1 MRRLRRPAVALGI
14 GLVLGSS
21 LLLPGA
27 GFLQRLGI
35 DVLLWLDRPLG
46 WTSRPLPHRLP
57 VAVVAIREET
67 YRTPPLWNRPKVAW
81 TPELGAILN
90 ALNDGEAAV
99 IGLDEI
105 FPTTLDRRDLIEKYD
120 RPLKQ
125 ALARIGPTGRIV
137 LGFAQ
142 SGDVPVRPEPGQV
155 IAVGGDQNLSP
166 VNLHYDPDNVART
179 YPSVM
184 RRLDAGDDV
193 PTLAAELVARA
204 GHAVPQGTSVID
216 FTIGP
221 RDVPIYDFADLAAC
235 AKAGQL
241 DFFRREFADRIVI
254 IGPLLDVEDRHLT
267 ARRMLAEASDH
278 DPAARCARPEAPL
291 TSTLSRSNMP
301 GTLVHAIA
309 ALTFALGRAP
319 QMLPPPAAAA
329 VVGVASTALGALL
342 FLLAPVWGLLALLG
356 AAAVAVVAS
365 LLALGGG
372 VVPPLLPLL
381 LAFALAYTAIYVYRF
396 VVEDRARRRVT
407 HAFRHYLAPALVER
421 LAEDPDGLTLVGET
435 RPITIA
441 FYDIAGFTDLSERL
455 EDEPERLVEVVNGL
469 LARVADA
476 VERHGGYV
484 DKFIGDSVMAVWG
497 APLPDP
503 HGAEHAVAAGMDA
516 FAALGRYNRTAMQDQ
531 GLPPLGLRAG
541 INSGP
546 AVVGNVGSP
555 TRLNYTVLGDAV
567 NLASR
572 LEGANKLYGSSLMI
586 GEATYRALP
595 RRWLMRRLDYLAV
608 KGKLRPVRVY
618 EPIVPLVDATVEQVQ
633 AVRRFHAALALYYR
647 RRFAEAADRF
657 AALAATDPA
666 AALYR
671 DRATAYAQAP
681 PPADWDRS
689 FSLTTK

>member
-1 MRRLRRPAVALGI
+1 MRRLRRLGVALGI
-14 GLVLGSS
+14 GVVLGGS

-27 GFLQRLGI
+27 DLLQRQGI
-35 DVLLWLDRPLG
+35 DLLLWLDQPLG
-46 WTSRPLPHRLP
+46 WTRRPLPKDPP

-81 TPELGAILN
+81 TPQLGAILD
-90 ALNDGEAAV
+90 ALDKGEAAV

-105 FPTTLDRRDLIEKYD
+105 YPTTLDRPELKPNYD
-120 RPLKQ
+120 RPLRQ
-125 ALARIGPTGRIV
+125 ALAKLRPAGKVV

-142 SGDVPVRPEPGQV
+142 SGDVAVRPDRGQV
-155 IAVGGDQNLSP
+155 TAAGEENLRPLS
-166 VNLHYDPDNVART
+166 LLRD
-179 YPSVM
+179 
-184 RRLDAGDDV
+184 GDDV
-193 PTLAAELVARA
+193 VRRYPSGLPLQGGGDIPSFAAELVSRA
-204 GHAVPQGTSVID
+204 GHAPPQGEPLID

-221 RDVPIYDFADLAAC
+221 RDVPLYEFADLAAC
-235 AKAGQL
+235 AEAGRI

-254 IGPLLDVEDRHLT
+254 VGSVLDVEDRHT
-267 ARRMLAEASDH
+267 TPRRVLEEVADRE
-278 DPAARCARPEAPL
+278 PTARCAA
-291 TSTLSRSNMP
+291 TP
-301 GTLVHAIA
+301 GQPVSMLGRRTTPGAQIHAIA
-309 ALTFALGRAP
+309 ALTFALGRSP
-319 QMLPPPAAAA
+319 QMLPPAVAAA
-329 VVGVASTALGALL
+329 VVGVASTGLGALL
-342 FLLAPVWGLLALLG
+342 FLLAPVWGLLALFG
-356 AAAVAVVAS
+356 AAAVVILAS
-365 LLALGGG
+365 LLAFGSGI
-372 VVPPLLPLL
+372 VPPLLPLL
-381 LAFALAYTAIYVYRF
+381 LAFALTYSAIYVYRF

-455 EDEPERLVEVVNGL
+455 EHEPERLVSVVNGL

-503 HGAEHAVAAGMDA
+503 HGAEHAVAAGVDA
-516 FAALGRYNRTAMQDQ
+516 FVALGRYNRVAMHDQ

-572 LEGANKLYGSSLMI
+572 LEGANKLYGSQLMI

-595 RRWLMRRLDYLAV
+595 RRWLVRRLDYLAV

-618 EPIVPLVDATVEQVQ
+618 EPIVPLVDATVEQMQ

-647 RRFAEAADRF
+647 RRFAEAAELF
-657 AALAATDPA
+657 AALADTDPA
-666 AALYR
+666 AALYH

-689 FSLTTK
+689 HSLTTK